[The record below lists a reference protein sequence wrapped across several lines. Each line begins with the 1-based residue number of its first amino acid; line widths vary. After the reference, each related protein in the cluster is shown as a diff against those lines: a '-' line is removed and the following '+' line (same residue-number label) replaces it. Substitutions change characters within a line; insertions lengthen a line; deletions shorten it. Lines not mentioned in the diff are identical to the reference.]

1 MKRFWAVMMVCFV
14 LYGCAGSPM
23 RREADNT
30 KSMLQLRPDMTV
42 EQVLKVM
49 PPPER
54 TEMYRG
60 KNNEAVLTYFYLTNS
75 MGYVNNPN
83 DEANFTPLVFID
95 NRLNGWGWDHLSTSA
110 NKYEFVIKHR

>member
-1 MKRFWAVMMVCFV
+1 MNRVLVALAVCFV
-14 LYGCAGSPM
+14 LYGCAGSPA

-30 KSMLQLRPDMTV
+30 KSMLQLRLDMTV

-49 PPPER
+49 PQPEK

-60 KNNEAVLTYFYLTNS
+60 RNNETVLTFFYLTNS

-83 DEANFTPLVFID
+83 TEANFTPLVFID
-95 NRLNGWGWDHLSTSA
+95 NKLNGWGWDHLNTSA
-110 NKYEFVIKHR
+110 NKYEFVIKQR